1 MRIIIMRIIRRRIV
15 KIMRRR
21 RRRIIRM
28 KRGMRIRRQ
37 IEVKMMGIA
46 GIMRIERV
54 IRREKKLVIV

>member
-28 KRGMRIRRQ
+28 KRRMRIRRQ

-46 GIMRIERV
+46 GIMGIKRV